1 MSAPPQSRSIA
12 RRATPWA
19 VVGLVLI
26 AGFGAYLRFAHAGPF
41 AIDEWWHGVAG
52 VSDGSVARAIAVFM
66 AEAGSGIG
74 AAACTAI
81 ATALLLALRRPRD
94 AASVATAM
102 LIGIAAS
109 ETIKALVLRPRPW
122 EQLYHAAGSSYPSGH
137 SMGAAALAVSLAL
150 IAAESRRLSRTATR
164 WAWVIA
170 AAWIV
175 TMMWSRT
182 ALHVHWL
189 SDTVAGALL
198 GICSAVLARRLWE
211 RPPASMSAAPPRL
224 DA

>member
-1 MSAPPQSRSIA
+1 MAAPPQTRTLA
-12 RRATPWA
+12 RLATPWA

-26 AGFGAYLRFAHAGPF
+26 AAFGAYLRFVHAGPF
-41 AIDEWWHGVAG
+41 TLDEWWHGVAA
-52 VSDGSVARAIAVFM
+52 VSRGSAPHAIAVFM

-81 ATALLLALRRPRD
+81 AAALLLALRRPRD

-102 LIGIAAS
+102 LLGIAAS

-150 IAAESRRLSRTATR
+150 VAAESRRLSRTATR
-164 WAWVIA
+164 WAWAVA

-189 SDTVAGALL
+189 TDTVAGALL
-198 GICSAVLARRLWE
+198 GTCTAILARRVWFGTAE
-211 RPPASMSAAPPRL
+211 RQRPPGVGGRA
-224 DA
+224 